1 MYPEFGVTIE
11 CAIIYEEYKIFRTSV
26 VQKYKDLI

>member
-1 MYPEFGVTIE
+1 MYPEFGVAIE
-11 CAIIYEEYKIFRTSV
+11 CAIIYEYEIYRITV